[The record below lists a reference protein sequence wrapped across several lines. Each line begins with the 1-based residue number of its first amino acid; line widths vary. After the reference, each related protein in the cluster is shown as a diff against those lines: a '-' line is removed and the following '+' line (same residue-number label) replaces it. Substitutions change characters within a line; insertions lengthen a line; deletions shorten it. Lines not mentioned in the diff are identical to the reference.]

1 MQLVEYANIDA
12 TDLIQL
18 IQQQEIT
25 SGEILDCAYEAIH
38 AFNPRLNAVVKTFDR
53 ARPHVAIGPFQ
64 GIPALVKDLGLSVKG
79 YPLTNGSAY
88 TSTYTPTTDSPLLTK
103 LGAIGLDVIGKTNTS
118 EFGLTPTTESGY
130 FGACSNP
137 WNVEYSVGGSS
148 GGAAAAVA
156 AGIVPV
162 AHATDGGGSIRIP
175 AASCGVVGFMPS
187 SGVMPF
193 ASVVAPFC
201 FARQF
206 FITKTVR
213 DALLLFTTLTGQQ
226 MPAFEDTT
234 ASAVGVVER
243 LPRGDDVHPEV
254 VLALR
259 NIVDRLADGQTT
271 IKPCQLDFHRDAF
284 YGAMSSL
291 DATELAWVIAT
302 YQRRLG
308 RVPRR
313 DELDAYASYKLQQG
327 REMSGVDTLRVLRHV
342 QDTVKRVN
350 EQLEAFD
357 ILVTPVYA
365 DRLPKLNIF
374 SPTYEELLDS
384 RANQMFPYTRIFNAS
399 GNPAISI
406 PAGLDSRGLP
416 LGIQLVG
423 RRGQDLRL
431 LRAAARIADPFVR
444 APLS

>member
-1 MQLVEYANIDA
+1 MQLDEYANLDA

-18 IQQQEIT
+18 IHQQEIT
-25 SGEILDCAYEAIH
+25 SGEILDCAYEAIR
-38 AFNPRLNAVVKTFDR
+38 AFNPRLNAVVKILDR
-53 ARPHVAIGPFQ
+53 DRPHVATGSFQ
-64 GIPALVKDLGLSVKG
+64 GMPVLVKDLGLSVKG

-88 TSTYTPTTDSPLLTK
+88 TSTYTPTADSPLLTK
-103 LGAIGLDVIGKTNTS
+103 LGAIGLNVIGKTNTS
-118 EFGLTPTTESGY
+118 EFGLTPTTESRY

-137 WNVEYSVGGSS
+137 WNIEYSAGGSS

-201 FARQF
+201 FARHF

-213 DALLLFTTLTGQQ
+213 DALLLFTTLTEQQ
-226 MPAFEDTT
+226 MPACEDTA
-234 ASAVGVVER
+234 ASAVGVVKG
-243 LPRGDDVHPEV
+243 LPWGDGVHPEV
-254 VLALR
+254 VLALC

-271 IKPCQLDFHRDAF
+271 IKPCQLDFDLDAF
-284 YGAMSSL
+284 YGAMSCL
-291 DATELAWVIAT
+291 DATELAWVIET

-308 RVPRR
+308 RPPQP
-313 DELDAYASYKLQQG
+313 DELGPYTSYKLQQG
-327 REMSGVDTLRVLRHV
+327 REMSGVDTLRILRQV

-365 DRLPKLNIF
+365 DRIPKLNVF
-374 SPTYEELLDS
+374 SPTQEERLDA
-384 RANQMFPYTRIFNAS
+384 RAKPMFPYTRIFNAS

-406 PAGLDSRGLP
+406 PAGLDSQGLP
-416 LGIQLVG
+416 IGIQLVG
-423 RRGQDLRL
+423 RRGQDLKL

>member
-1 MQLVEYANIDA
+1 MQLIEYANIDA

-38 AFNPRLNAVVKTFDR
+38 VFNPRLNAVVKTFER
-53 ARPHVAIGPFQ
+53 ARPRMATGPFQ

-103 LGAIGLDVIGKTNTS
+103 LGAIGLDVIGKTNAS
-118 EFGLTPTTESGY
+118 EFGLTPTTESRY

-137 WNVEYSVGGSS
+137 WNIEYSAGGSS

-156 AGIVPV
+156 AGIVPI

-201 FARQF
+201 FARHF

-213 DALLLFTTLTGQQ
+213 DALLLFTTLTEQQ
-226 MPAFEDTT
+226 VPAFEDTA
-234 ASAVGVVER
+234 ASAVGVVEGV
-243 LPRGDDVHPEV
+243 PRGDDVHPEV

-259 NIVDRLADGQTT
+259 NIVGRLVDGQTT
-271 IKPCQLDFHRDAF
+271 IKLCQLDFDRDAF

-291 DATELAWVIAT
+291 HATELAWVIET

-313 DELDAYASYKLQQG
+313 DELDAYTSYKLQQG
-327 REMSGVDTLRVLRHV
+327 RAMSGVDTLRVLRQV

-357 ILVTPVYA
+357 MLVTPVYA
-365 DRLPKLNIF
+365 DRIPKLNVL
-374 SPTYEELLDS
+374 SPTHEELLDS
-384 RANQMFPYTRIFNAS
+384 RAKQLFPYTKIFNAS

-416 LGIQLVG
+416 IGIQLVG
-423 RRGQDLRL
+423 RRGQDLQL